1 MPPKNHKPPKRLHFL
16 ALVVPG
22 PVQSELTGFK
32 HLARERFGAGHALN
46 APAHITLIPPF
57 FATAGKMENFIPQLA
72 EFIAGFPPW
81 ELEIKNFGRF
91 GKRVIYAAVVPHP
104 ALNDF
109 QAALFSLF
117 KSRFPSYPKPNRF
130 HPHLT
135 VAHRDLTPEQFP
147 AAWHYFS
154 ALSYERKIIVDKL
167 SILIHR
173 ERKWHIMAQLPFGK
187 I

>member
-1 MPPKNHKPPKRLHFL
+1 MPPKNHKSPKRLHFI
-16 ALVVPG
+16 ALVAPG

-57 FATAGKMENFIPQLA
+57 FATAGQMEEFMPELSELA
-72 EFIAGFPPW
+72 AGFPPW

-117 KSRFPSYPKPNRF
+117 KTRFPAYRKPNRF

-135 VAHRDLTPEQFP
+135 VAHRDLSPGQFP
-147 AAWHYFS
+147 AAWKYFS
-154 ALSYERKIIVDKL
+154 GLSYERTIIVDKL
-167 SILIHR
+167 SVLVHR
-173 ERKWHIMAQLPFGK
+173 ERKWHIMTQLPFK
-187 I
+187 M